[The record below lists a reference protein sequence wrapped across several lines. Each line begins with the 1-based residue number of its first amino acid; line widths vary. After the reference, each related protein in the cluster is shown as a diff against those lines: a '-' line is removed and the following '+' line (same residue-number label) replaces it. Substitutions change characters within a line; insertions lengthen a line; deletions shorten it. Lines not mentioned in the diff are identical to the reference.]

1 MREST
6 SCQDTGRRT
15 SHLPCLSWPS
25 CLHQSDVNES
35 MRTDSLG
42 CVSMKQSVRVS
53 SGFCCLSQLIVCNVT
68 STAISR
74 LRSCLVEALCF
85 KLIPTDFPYGLS
97 LRGREKSSTK
107 ECTFSAL
114 LHNVKLWTCGGM
126 HRNFTQ
132 RTQRTETIYN
142 SSCSQWSLCWDYI
155 FGVQVSLNQLHI
167 PWQQINKQTNSES
180 VFFNQRLTLSI

>member
-97 LRGREKSSTK
+97 LRGREKSTTKNVLSVHYSTMWNS
-107 ECTFSAL
+107 ELVVGC
-114 LHNVKLWTCGGM
+114 
-126 HRNFTQ
+126 
-132 RTQRTETIYN
+132 TETSHREHRELRPFITVPVH
-142 SSCSQWSLCWDYI
+142 S
-155 FGVQVSLNQLHI
+155 G
-167 PWQQINKQTNSES
+167 
-180 VFFNQRLTLSI
+180 LSAETTFMECKFHWISYTYHDSK